1 MKICDITQFYS
12 PVGGGVKRYITEKRA
27 YIQQRGE
34 DEHVLIVPG
43 AKTETVKDGRL
54 TTCTIASPPVNKTS
68 RYRIL
73 FNLRQAGRFIAQ
85 EKPDV
90 IEAGDPYHLAWRAI
104 KVGRE
109 LNIPVCG
116 FYHSHFPEAYLRTA
130 LKYCG
135 TRLKNMML
143 NWAQRYIVRLYNKF
157 DATLV
162 PSEFLA
168 ALLKDWG
175 VSNVIPVHLGVNTA
189 VFSPGAPA
197 QITRAKLNL
206 PEDAFLLLYV
216 GRLAGEKNTP
226 LLLETFRLLQRQK
239 PGKFAFLVIG
249 DGQLR
254 EQVVERRRELP
265 LLRWVPYCRDS
276 QELADYYRMANL
288 FVHPGVCETF
298 GLVSL
303 ESQACGCPVVGIRGS
318 YMDANIFAGLD
329 LWSKENTP
337 EGLCEAIL
345 KFSEADIPSLGNQAS
360 VAARENYSWEKV
372 FNHLWDCYRQVI
384 AQRRRIA

>member
-1 MKICDITQFYS
+1 M
-12 PVGGGVKRYITEKRA
+12 KRYLTEKRD
-27 YIQQRGE
+27 YIQQHGK
-34 DEHVLIVPG
+34 DEHVLIIPG
-43 AKTETVKDGRL
+43 AKTETVREGRL
-54 TTCTIASPPVNKTS
+54 ITCTIASPPVNKTS

-73 FNLRQAGRFIAQ
+73 FNLRQAGRFIEQ

-104 KVGRE
+104 KVGNQ

-135 TRLKNMML
+135 PKLKNMML

-162 PSEFLA
+162 PSAFLA
-168 ALLKDWG
+168 ELLQEWG
-175 VSNVIPVHLGVNTA
+175 VSNVAPVHLGVNTS
-189 VFSPGAPA
+189 VFSPAAPVK
-197 QITRAKLNL
+197 QIREKLNI
-206 PEDAFLLLYV
+206 PEDAFLLFYA

-226 LLLETFRLLQRQK
+226 LLLDTFRLLQQRH
-239 PGKFAFLVIG
+239 PGKFAFLMIG

-254 EQVVERRRELP
+254 DQVVERRRELP
-265 LLRWVPYCRDS
+265 LLRWIPYCRDS
-276 QELADYYRMANL
+276 QELANYYRIANL

-298 GLVSL
+298 GLVAL

-329 LWSKENTP
+329 LWSQENTA

-345 KFSEADIPSLGNQAS
+345 RFSEVDVVSLGRQAS
-360 VAARENYSWEKV
+360 VVARENYSWEKV
-372 FNHLWDCYRQVI
+372 FSRLWDCYRQAI
-384 AQRRRIA
+384 AKRHQNA